1 MKIRDFQEA
10 TIFFIEPKQ
19 FITILKN
26 GASFNPCKYKY
37 YENYISKETLIE
49 MVKHLIKQG
58 DISINDLKKE

>member
-19 FITILKN
+19 SITILKN
-26 GASFNPCKYKY
+26 GTSFTPCKYKY
-37 YENYISKETLIE
+37 YENYISKDTLIE